1 MRRFQ
6 LILITLALGAG
17 LLPAQDY
24 VRTFEFHFDDQAIVV
39 PKFGPKVEALPIL
52 ELLGAEAR
60 YSLAAGT
67 YGVIYGEHVIQ
78 FAVDHKVLLVDGE
91 LQEAREVPSASPGG
105 VAVSLSYLE
114 RWLLSPLGF
123 HLEPIP
129 RGYRIVR
136 GSRFADPV
144 SVRPVAADFG
154 TTTTLVLSL
163 NREAVVEVEETEP
176 GTITIHFDDAMPQLD
191 NSVRFRSH
199 RVRSLTSSDQELFVN
214 LGPGIGLISWHTLET
229 PPRVT
234 IEIGPARPTPTPAP
248 VHAPVVTRRGPR
260 PVVIDPGHGGDDVG
274 ARSPTGVMEK
284 EVTLAVARRL
294 ARLLESRGRAVRL
307 TRDGDQ
313 GRALTDRTALANR
326 LEATVFVSLHANA
339 STVASVAGAETY
351 YMSLD
356 GASDEA
362 AAATAALENRAGSS
376 ADGRS
381 PLDLIL
387 WDLAQAE
394 VLNESSRLALAV
406 QGRLNA
412 RLGLRD
418 RGVKQAPFVVLTG
431 ATMPAILV
439 EVGFLSNPSEA
450 ERLTQPESQQQ
461 LAEAVAAGIED
472 FLGR

>member
-1 MRRFQ
+1 MRRIQ

-24 VRTFEFHFDDQAIVV
+24 DRTFEFHFDDQAIVV
-39 PKFGPKVEALPIL
+39 PRFGPKVEALPIL

-60 YSLAAGT
+60 FSPAAGT
-67 YGVIYGEHVIQ
+67 YGVLYGEHVIQ
-78 FAVDHKVLLVDGE
+78 FAVDRKVLLVDGE

-136 GSRFADPV
+136 GARFAESV
-144 SVRPVAADFG
+144 TVRPVAADFG

-163 NREAVVEVEETEP
+163 NREAAVEVEETEP
-176 GTITIHFDDAMPQLD
+176 GTITIEFDDAMPQLD
-191 NSVRFRSH
+191 SSVRFQSR
-199 RVRSLTSSDQELFVN
+199 RVHSLTSSDQTLFVK
-214 LGPGIGLISWHTLET
+214 LAPGIGLISWHPLEA
-229 PPRVT
+229 PPRIT
-234 IEIGPARPTPTPAP
+234 IELGPARPTPTPAP
-248 VHAPVVTRRGPR
+248 VQAPVVTRRGPR

-274 ARSPTGVMEK
+274 AQSPTGVTEK

-294 ARLLESRGRAVRL
+294 ARILESRGRAVRL

-326 LEATVFVSLHANA
+326 LDATVFISLHANA

-362 AAATAALENRAGSS
+362 AAATAALENRAGSP

-450 ERLTQPESQQQ
+450 ERLTQPENQQQ
-461 LAEAVAAGIED
+461 LAEAVAAGVED

>member
-1 MRRFQ
+1 MRRIQ

-24 VRTFEFHFDDQAIVV
+24 ERTFEFHFDDRAIVV

-60 YSLAAGT
+60 FSLAAGT
-67 YGVIYGEHVIQ
+67 YGVLYGEHVIQ

-91 LQEAREVPSASPGG
+91 LQEAREAPSASPGG

-136 GSRFADPV
+136 GSRFADSV
-144 SVRPVAADFG
+144 TVRPVAADFG

-176 GTITIHFDDAMPQLD
+176 GTITIHFDNATPQLD
-191 NSVRFRSH
+191 SSVRFRSR
-199 RVRSLTSSDQELFVN
+199 RVRSLTSTDQELLVK
-214 LGPGIGLISWHTLET
+214 LAPGIGLISWHPLET

-234 IEIGPARPTPTPAP
+234 IELGPARPTPTPAP
-248 VHAPVVTRRGPR
+248 ARAPVVTRRGPR

-284 EVTLAVARRL
+284 EVTMAVARRL

-326 LEATVFVSLHANA
+326 LDATVFISLHANA

-450 ERLTQPESQQQ
+450 ERLTQPESQQE

>member
-1 MRRFQ
+1 MRRIQ

-24 VRTFEFHFDDQAIVV
+24 DRTFEFHFDDQAIVV

-60 YSLAAGT
+60 FSLAAGT
-67 YGVIYGEHVIQ
+67 YGVLYGEHVIQ
-78 FAVDHKVLLVDGE
+78 FAIDHKILLVDGE
-91 LQEAREVPSASPGG
+91 LQEAREVPIASPGG

-136 GSRFADPV
+136 GARFADSV
-144 SVRPVAADFG
+144 AVRPVAADFG

-176 GTITIHFDDAMPQLD
+176 GTVTIHFDDAMPQLD
-191 NSVRFRSH
+191 SSVRFRSR
-199 RVRSLTSSDQELFVN
+199 RVRSLTSSDQELLVN
-214 LGPGIGLISWHTLET
+214 LVPGIGLISWHLLET

-234 IEIGPARPTPTPAP
+234 IELGPARPTPTPAP
-248 VHAPVVTRRGPR
+248 ARAPVVTRRGPR
-260 PVVIDPGHGGDDVG
+260 PVVIDPGPGGDDVG
-274 ARSPTGVMEK
+274 AQSPTGVLEK

-294 ARLLESRGRAVRL
+294 ARILESRGRAVRL

-326 LEATVFVSLHANA
+326 LDATVFISLHANA

-356 GASDEA
+356 G
-362 AAATAALENRAGSS
+362 

-394 VLNESSRLALAV
+394 VLNESSRLALSV

-439 EVGFLSNPSEA
+439 EVGFLSNPTEA
-450 ERLTQPESQQQ
+450 QQLTQPESQQQ
-461 LAEAVAAGIED
+461 LAEAVAAGVED

>member
-1 MRRFQ
+1 MRRIQ
-6 LILITLALGAG
+6 LILIALALGAG
-17 LLPAQDY
+17 LLPAQEYD
-24 VRTFEFHFDDQAIVV
+24 RTFEFHFDDRAIVV
-39 PKFGPKVEALPIL
+39 PKFGPKVEVLPIL
-52 ELLGAEAR
+52 ELVGAEAR
-60 YSLAAGT
+60 FSPAAGT
-67 YGVIYGEHVIQ
+67 YGVVFGEHVIQ
-78 FAVDHKVLLVDGE
+78 FAIDHKVLLVDGE
-91 LQEAREVPSASPGG
+91 LREAREVPVASPGG
-105 VAVSLSYLE
+105 AAVSLSYLE

-136 GSRFADPV
+136 GARFADPV
-144 SVRPVAADFG
+144 AVRPVAADFAA
-154 TTTTLVLSL
+154 TTTLVLSL

-176 GTITIHFDDAMPQLD
+176 GSITIRFDDATPHLD
-191 NSVRFRSH
+191 SSVPFRSQ
-199 RVRSLTSSDQELFVN
+199 RVRSLTSSDQTILVN
-214 LGPGIGLISWHTLET
+214 LIPGIGLISWHPLQT
-229 PPRVT
+229 PPRIT
-234 IEIGPARPTPTPAP
+234 IELGPARPAPTPAP
-248 VHAPVVTRRGPR
+248 ARAPVIKRMGPR
-260 PVVIDPGHGGDDVG
+260 PVVIDPGHGGDDIG
-274 ARSPTGVMEK
+274 AQSPTGVREK
-284 EVTLAVARRL
+284 EITLAVARRL

-326 LEATVFVSLHANA
+326 LDATVFLSLHANA

-362 AAATAALENRAGSS
+362 AAATADLENRAGSS
-376 ADGRS
+376 SDERS

-461 LAEAVAAGIED
+461 IAEALAAGIED